1 MKAELAELEDAW
13 EVEELLQ
20 LALVDSA
27 FDTLLP
33 ELLGI
38 IGRDKTIEFL
48 ALFEGCRIDV
58 PDLSRLTDAA
68 RDASLYRRVEAGELP
83 KDLAVELDLAEND
96 VAGIFRRM
104 SALASCSSYLE
115 GRRKR
120 RRRQRNRKR
129 AALAKARTGGSS

>member
-1 MKAELAELEDAW
+1 MRAELAELEDAW
-13 EVEELLQ
+13 ETEELLQ

-27 FDTLLP
+27 FDTMLP
-33 ELLGI
+33 ELLRV
-38 IGRDKTIEFL
+38 IGRDKIIEFL

-68 RDASLYRRVEAGELP
+68 RNASVFRRLESGELP
-83 KDLAVELDLAEND
+83 CDVAVELDLTED
-96 VAGIFRRM
+96 EVSKIFERM

-120 RRRQRNRKR
+120 RRRQRDRKR
-129 AALAKARTGGSS
+129 AALAKAQGAGSS